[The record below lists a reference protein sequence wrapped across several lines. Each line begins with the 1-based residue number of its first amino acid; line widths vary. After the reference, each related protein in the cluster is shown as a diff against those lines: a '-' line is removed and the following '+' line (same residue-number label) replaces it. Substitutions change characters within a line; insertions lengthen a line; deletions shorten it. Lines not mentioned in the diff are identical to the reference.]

1 MPQNASCFSV
11 SSADEKMKKKPKV
24 GKSKTNKELQ
34 AGKRKKNDQE
44 NQDKQK

>member
-11 SSADEKMKKKPKV
+11 SSADEKLKKYRKQ
-24 GKSKTNKELQ
+24 GKAKLTRNYEQEK
-34 AGKRKKNDQE
+34 GKKNDQE